1 MNMKE
6 EHRKILDEKVQDIIL
21 RTMHL
26 SDVMAVCKEILRR
39 NKITL
44 KIERRQAEYSKME
57 DEHIAG
63 FFYAKENG
71 GHENDKNDVI
81 VMRAGLKLQMQE
93 ETIAHE
99 LGHVIL
105 GHTVDGDKENK
116 EANCFARN
124 LLCPIPVITEMS
136 LHTEVEYVKAFNVSE
151 RMARCAIKHKD
162 SDYYYITR
170 DRYITYNSKLPY
182 ENTITTT
189 TFSDISYQTACTTSL
204 PGLCPVTRVFPYPI
218 PF

>member
-1 MNMKE
+1 
-6 EHRKILDEKVQDIIL
+6 
-21 RTMHL
+21 MHL
-26 SDVMAVCKEILRR
+26 PDVMAVCKEILRR

-99 LGHVIL
+99 LGHYFTHRLNIFE
-105 GHTVDGDKENK
+105 GYTTKEEVKLEEEKADYFMQELQVWFAFRDLLKKRK
-116 EANCFARN
+116 EREEKVLICKKKKSPCFSWGMIF
-124 LLCPIPVITEMS
+124 LLDFYFFIV
-136 LHTEVEYVKAFNVSE
+136 
-151 RMARCAIKHKD
+151 
-162 SDYYYITR
+162 
-170 DRYITYNSKLPY
+170 
-182 ENTITTT
+182 
-189 TFSDISYQTACTTSL
+189 
-204 PGLCPVTRVFPYPI
+204 
-218 PF
+218 

>member
-1 MNMKE
+1 MTE
-6 EHRKILDEKVQDIIL
+6 
-21 RTMHL
+21 L
-26 SDVMAVCKEILRR
+26 SDYFKAT
-39 NKITL
+39 NSAYDTL
-44 KIERRQAEYSKME
+44 IKYKVFSFPVNPTRIIQQLDWVALHTYYDLIERRGFSRVSFLDFFASSEFGFTAKNKTHYIIFYNEQKDQA
-57 DEHIAG
+57 IIR
-63 FFYAKENG
+63 FT
-71 GHENDKNDVI
+71 
-81 VMRAGLKLQMQE
+81 L
-93 ETIAHE
+93 AHE

-124 LLCPIPVITEMS
+124 LLCPIPVITEMG
-136 LHTEVEYVKAFNVSE
+136 LHAEVQYVKAFNVSE

>member
-1 MNMKE
+1 MKE
-6 EHRKILDEKVQDIIL
+6 EHRKILDDKVQDIIL

-26 SDVMAVCKEILRR
+26 PDVMAVCKEILRR

-81 VMRAGLKLQMQE
+81 VMCAGLKLQEQE

-99 LGHVIL
+99 LGHYFTRRLNIFE
-105 GHTVDGDKENK
+105 GYTTKEEVKLEEEKADYFMQQIQVWFAFRDLLKKRK
-116 EANCFARN
+116 EKEKV
-124 LLCPIPVITEMS
+124 LKKV
-136 LHTEVEYVKAFNVSE
+136 V
-151 RMARCAIKHKD
+151 
-162 SDYYYITR
+162 
-170 DRYITYNSKLPY
+170 
-182 ENTITTT
+182 
-189 TFSDISYQTACTTSL
+189 
-204 PGLCPVTRVFPYPI
+204 
-218 PF
+218 

>member
-6 EHRKILDEKVQDIIL
+6 EHRKILDDKVQDIIL

-26 SDVMAVCKEILRR
+26 PDVMAVCKEILRR

-81 VMRAGLKLQMQE
+81 VMRAGLKLKEQE
-93 ETIAHE
+93 GTIAHE
-99 LGHVIL
+99 LGHYFTHRLNIFEGYTTKEEVKLEEEKADYFMTQIQIWFAFRDL
-105 GHTVDGDKENK
+105 LKKRKEKENVLK
-116 EANCFARN
+116 
-124 LLCPIPVITEMS
+124 
-136 LHTEVEYVKAFNVSE
+136 KAV
-151 RMARCAIKHKD
+151 
-162 SDYYYITR
+162 
-170 DRYITYNSKLPY
+170 
-182 ENTITTT
+182 
-189 TFSDISYQTACTTSL
+189 
-204 PGLCPVTRVFPYPI
+204 
-218 PF
+218 